1 MAAVNKQSAAA
12 RGAAE
17 QGYRLPR
24 NVWTLAWVA
33 FLNDT
38 ATEMGY
44 WLLPQF
50 LVAVLGAQPMTFG
63 LIEGAAETVS
73 SFGRLLSGWLSDRLR
88 RRKPLAA
95 AGYTLANLVK
105 PLLAL
110 AQSWGQVFW
119 IRFAD
124 RAAKGFRA
132 APRDALIVDSVDPAH
147 RGAAF
152 GLRQAMD
159 TAGAIVGPLS
169 AIVLLP
175 LFAGKVRNVF
185 WMAAIPGLA
194 SVLLAWFAVKEV
206 RAPAKTVVISTSS
219 AGSPDKAQ
227 GARLGL
233 ILAAVGLFSLGNSS
247 DLFLVLRAQNLG
259 MSVWMAPALGLLFN
273 VVYTVLSWPAGKLS
287 DRVPRRRLVV
297 AGYLIYAAVYAGF
310 ALLHTPQMVWFLFAV
325 YGSYYALTEGVIKAW
340 VADLVPSAS
349 RASVFGVLNW
359 VVGVAA
365 LPASLL
371 AGWIWQRYSPA
382 APFALSSLFAFLAA
396 LLLLFA

>member
-50 LVAVLGAQPMTFG
+50 LVAVLGAQPMAFG

-88 RRKPLAA
+88 RRKPLVA

-105 PLLAL
+105 PLLAV

-194 SVLLAWFAVKEV
+194 SILLAWFAVKEV
-206 RAPAKTVVISTSS
+206 RPPAKTVVISTSS

-259 MSVWMAPALGLLFN
+259 MSAWMAPALGLLFN

-359 VVGVAA
+359 VVGIAA

-371 AGWIWQRYSPA
+371 AGWMWQRYSPA